1 MTEEAFRGILKSKM
15 NLKVGEREDMKRQTE
30 NKLKQIK

>member
-15 NLKVGEREDMKRQTE
+15 NLKVGEREDMKRQTRE
-30 NKLKQIK
+30 QIKTD